1 MYVKNSC
8 DKLLL
13 VLGDGAIAGVMAEK
27 YIAESEIFEKQ
38 IMIGDGVAYVYNAV
52 EADQRAF
59 VTKVQELREAHGDM
73 AFHCVDIYKSEGMAK
88 TLGC

>member
-1 MYVKNSC
+1 
-8 DKLLL
+8 
-13 VLGDGAIAGVMAEK
+13 
-27 YIAESEIFEKQ
+27 
-38 IMIGDGVAYVYNAV
+38 MIGDGVAYVYNAV

-88 TLGC
+88 RLGVEEYPAFVVIKDGKIAEKVVGSFDKAAIEEKIAA